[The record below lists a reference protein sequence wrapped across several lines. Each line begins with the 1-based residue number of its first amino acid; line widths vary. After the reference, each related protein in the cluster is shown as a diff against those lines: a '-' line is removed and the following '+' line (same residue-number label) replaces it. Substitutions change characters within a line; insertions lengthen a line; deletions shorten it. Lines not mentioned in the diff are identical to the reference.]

1 MPLSINPEQT
11 PSFKP
16 GKVEGLILRTTTIVY
31 LILNRIEPRY
41 SAMPF
46 ACLPCLPAPV
56 PTEGGAG
63 RRRQA
68 LCSLRFFSTGVD
80 IHSIQVKIKLDFKIE
95 GFIELKDFERSGM
108 GRELMEVK
116 VMGIVVDPKASNP
129 VVVLVDLSGQKA
141 LPIWIGVFEA
151 EAISRGLEDVVTLRP
166 MTHDL
171 MKQILDTFQVSLNRV
186 VINDLK
192 ENTFYANLYLNVEG
206 KELIVDSRPSD
217 AIALAVRV
225 KAPIFVAESVIEAA
239 KESGL
244 FASNLLE
251 EQDELKSII
260 ESMKPE
266 DFGRFKM

>member
-1 MPLSINPEQT
+1 M
-11 PSFKP
+11 K
-16 GKVEGLILRTTTIVY
+16 
-31 LILNRIEPRY
+31 
-41 SAMPF
+41 
-46 ACLPCLPAPV
+46 
-56 PTEGGAG
+56 
-63 RRRQA
+63 
-68 LCSLRFFSTGVD
+68 
-80 IHSIQVKIKLDFKIE
+80 
-95 GFIELKDFERSGM
+95 LKDVAGHRIFREEFVE
-108 GRELMEVK
+108 RELMEVK

-171 MKQILDTFQVSLNRV
+171 MKQILDTFQVSLTRV

-251 EQDELKSII
+251 EQDES
-260 ESMKPE
+260 ENHH
-266 DFGRFKM
+266 

>member
-1 MPLSINPEQT
+1 MEKEFL
-11 PSFKP
+11 
-16 GKVEGLILRTTTIVY
+16 
-31 LILNRIEPRY
+31 
-41 SAMPF
+41 
-46 ACLPCLPAPV
+46 
-56 PTEGGAG
+56 
-63 RRRQA
+63 
-68 LCSLRFFSTGVD
+68 
-80 IHSIQVKIKLDFKIE
+80 
-95 GFIELKDFERSGM
+95 
-108 GRELMEVK
+108 EVK
-116 VMGIVVDPKASNP
+116 VMGIVVDPKHSNP

-171 MKQILDTFQVSLNRV
+171 MKQILDTFHVSVTRV

-192 ENTFYANLYLNVEG
+192 ENTFYANLHLNIGG

-225 KAPIFVAESVIEAA
+225 KAPIFITDSVIQAT
-239 KESGL
+239 KQLGL

-260 ESMKPE
+260 ENMKPE
-266 DFGRFKM
+266 DFGKYKM